1 MISAQNHLQ
10 QLNGNRMK
18 RFLLVLFLILG
29 FQSFGQ
35 KYAKI
40 GERAGVKYY
49 MHTVADGETL
59 YGIQQ
64 IYGVEV
70 EKIQNS
76 NSISDNIEIGQL
88 LYIPVRYHNVN
99 HTVRRQE
106 TLYGISKKY
115 GVAIDSLKSHNPSLA
130 DGLKRGQQL
139 VVRNLIL
146 PIPLKSQQI
155 LSDTTIV
162 DELDTSNTILNDSI
176 IEYEVKAGETMYSI
190 SKRFMVPIKLILAR
204 NNLQNSAL
212 QPGQIITI
220 PLKKELQLNPRP
232 PYVFE
237 KDTALSL
244 LISDSG
250 KIDKKF
256 NVAVLLPFN
265 LDTLD
270 TKGFRSYATEYY
282 MGALMAI
289 DSLKQFPVRGSFRF
303 IDYLSKSEPFDS
315 LLSNGGLDSADL
327 IYAPFDFEMSKELS
341 FWAEGKNVKIVYP
354 LANHHAIGIE
364 NENAY
369 FMNPN
374 TTSLLTVMASH
385 LSKRDSVQIVLIKT
399 NDSTEQIVYNEF
411 LRITQYLDLPVKIQE
426 ANFDNYTYFARK
438 KGLKTLYVLLS
449 KCSPKID
456 ELLQFSIAEEHVE
469 VYGMKEWKKC
479 SSFLKSIE
487 NEKGYRFPNPSFL
500 DYHNSE
506 LKRIHK
512 VYRVKYNSD
521 LTKMA
526 CLGFDATLNMFLYAL
541 YGKTLDNGLVHK
553 FKFDTSSVNHINRGA
568 FMLEFKDLEEKTI
581 AP

>member
-1 MISAQNHLQ
+1 
-10 QLNGNRMK
+10 MK

-49 MHTVADGETL
+49 MHAVADGETL

-88 LYIPVRYHNVN
+88 LYIPVRYHDVN

-204 NNLQNSAL
+204 NNLQNSSL

-232 PYVFE
+232 PYVF
-237 KDTALSL
+237 
-244 LISDSG
+244 
-250 KIDKKF
+250 
-256 NVAVLLPFN
+256 
-265 LDTLD
+265 
-270 TKGFRSYATEYY
+270 
-282 MGALMAI
+282 
-289 DSLKQFPVRGSFRF
+289 
-303 IDYLSKSEPFDS
+303 
-315 LLSNGGLDSADL
+315 
-327 IYAPFDFEMSKELS
+327 
-341 FWAEGKNVKIVYP
+341 
-354 LANHHAIGIE
+354 
-364 NENAY
+364 
-369 FMNPN
+369 
-374 TTSLLTVMASH
+374 
-385 LSKRDSVQIVLIKT
+385 
-399 NDSTEQIVYNEF
+399 
-411 LRITQYLDLPVKIQE
+411 
-426 ANFDNYTYFARK
+426 
-438 KGLKTLYVLLS
+438 
-449 KCSPKID
+449 
-456 ELLQFSIAEEHVE
+456 
-469 VYGMKEWKKC
+469 
-479 SSFLKSIE
+479 
-487 NEKGYRFPNPSFL
+487 
-500 DYHNSE
+500 
-506 LKRIHK
+506 
-512 VYRVKYNSD
+512 
-521 LTKMA
+521 
-526 CLGFDATLNMFLYAL
+526 
-541 YGKTLDNGLVHK
+541 
-553 FKFDTSSVNHINRGA
+553 
-568 FMLEFKDLEEKTI
+568 
-581 AP
+581 

>member
-1 MISAQNHLQ
+1 
-10 QLNGNRMK
+10 MK

-29 FQSFGQ
+29 LQSFGQ

-49 MHTVADGETL
+49 MHKVVDGETL

-64 IYGVEV
+64 IYGVAV

-76 NSISDNIEIGQL
+76 NSLTDNIEIGQL
-88 LYIPVRYHNVN
+88 LYIPVRYHDIN

-115 GVAIDSLKSHNPSLA
+115 GVAIDSLKSHNPSLSE
-130 DGLKRGQQL
+130 GLKRGQQL
-139 VVRNLIL
+139 VVKNLIL

-155 LSDTTIV
+155 ISDTTIV
-162 DELDTSNTILNDSI
+162 DELDTSNTILKDSI
-176 IEYEVKAGETMYSI
+176 IEYEVRAGETMYSI
-190 SKRFMVPIKLILAR
+190 SKRFMVPIKLILSR
-204 NNLQNSAL
+204 NNLQNTAL
-212 QPGQIITI
+212 KPGQIITI
-220 PLKKELQLNPRP
+220 PLKKELKLNPRP
-232 PYVFE
+232 PYVFQ
-237 KDTALSL
+237 KDTASSL
-244 LISDSG
+244 LINDSLQ
-250 KIDKKF
+250 IDKKF

-270 TKGFRSYATEYY
+270 TRGFRSYATEFY

-289 DSLKQFPVRGSFRF
+289 DSLKQYPVRGSFHF

-327 IYAPFDFEMSKELS
+327 IYAPFDFDLSKELS
-341 FWAEGKNVKIVYP
+341 FWAESKNVKIVYP

-364 NENAY
+364 NKNAY

-374 TTSLLTVMASH
+374 TTSLLSVMASH
-385 LSKRDSVQIVLIKT
+385 WSKRDSVQIVLIKT
-399 NDSTEQIVYNEF
+399 NDSTELMVYNEF

-426 ANFDNYTYFARK
+426 ADFDNYTYFARK

-456 ELLQFSIAEEHVE
+456 ELLRFSISEEHVE

-487 NEKGYRFPNPSFL
+487 NEKGYCFANPSFL
-500 DYHNSE
+500 DYDNSE

-512 VYRVKYNSD
+512 IYRAKYNSD

-541 YGKTLDNGLVHK
+541 YGQVLENGLVHK
-553 FKFDTSSVNHINRGA
+553 FKFDASSVNQINRGA

>member
-162 DELDTSNTILNDSI
+162 D
-176 IEYEVKAGETMYSI
+176 
-190 SKRFMVPIKLILAR
+190 
-204 NNLQNSAL
+204 
-212 QPGQIITI
+212 
-220 PLKKELQLNPRP
+220 
-232 PYVFE
+232 
-237 KDTALSL
+237 
-244 LISDSG
+244 
-250 KIDKKF
+250 
-256 NVAVLLPFN
+256 
-265 LDTLD
+265 
-270 TKGFRSYATEYY
+270 
-282 MGALMAI
+282 
-289 DSLKQFPVRGSFRF
+289 
-303 IDYLSKSEPFDS
+303 
-315 LLSNGGLDSADL
+315 
-327 IYAPFDFEMSKELS
+327 
-341 FWAEGKNVKIVYP
+341 
-354 LANHHAIGIE
+354 
-364 NENAY
+364 
-369 FMNPN
+369 
-374 TTSLLTVMASH
+374 
-385 LSKRDSVQIVLIKT
+385 
-399 NDSTEQIVYNEF
+399 
-411 LRITQYLDLPVKIQE
+411 
-426 ANFDNYTYFARK
+426 
-438 KGLKTLYVLLS
+438 
-449 KCSPKID
+449 
-456 ELLQFSIAEEHVE
+456 
-469 VYGMKEWKKC
+469 
-479 SSFLKSIE
+479 
-487 NEKGYRFPNPSFL
+487 
-500 DYHNSE
+500 
-506 LKRIHK
+506 
-512 VYRVKYNSD
+512 
-521 LTKMA
+521 
-526 CLGFDATLNMFLYAL
+526 
-541 YGKTLDNGLVHK
+541 
-553 FKFDTSSVNHINRGA
+553 
-568 FMLEFKDLEEKTI
+568 
-581 AP
+581 